1 MKVLMLVY
9 LDQKQFVALPKDEQD
24 RIHRECT
31 AWHEDLVRRGKSSG
45 ATGLQAASKAKT
57 LRARAGNVTITDGPF
72 AETKE
77 VLGGFEAL
85 ECRDLE
91 EAIAI
96 AQTFPGLRGDS
107 SVEVRPVV
115 PGNRC

>member
-1 MKVLMLVY
+1 MKFLMLVY
-9 LDQKQFVALPKDEQD
+9 LDQKQFAALPNEEQE

-31 AWHEDLVRRGKSSG
+31 AWHEDLVRKGKSSG
-45 ATGLQAASKAKT
+45 ATGLQAASRAKT
-57 LRARAGNVTITDGPF
+57 LRALGGKVSMTDGPF

-85 ECRDLE
+85 ECGDLE

-96 AQTFPGLRGDS
+96 ARTFPGLCGDS

-115 PGNRC
+115 PGNTC

>member
-1 MKVLMLVY
+1 MKFVMLVY
-9 LDQKQFVALPKDEQD
+9 LDQKKFAALPKEDQE

-31 AWHEDLVRRGKSSG
+31 AWHDDLVKRGKSSG
-45 ATGLQAASKAKT
+45 ATGLQAASAGKT
-57 LRARAGNVTITDGPF
+57 LRERAGKVAITDGPY

-85 ECRDLE
+85 ECADLE
-91 EAIAI
+91 EAVAI
-96 AQTFPGLRGDS
+96 SRTFPGLRGDC

-115 PGNRC
+115 PGNKC